1 MDLAVS
7 DANVLIHLAKLD
19 QLELLKELFSK
30 ILISDI
36 IYSESVTQGKLSN
49 KKDSFILEEYIQKE
63 FMKNIKRILK
73 GFNE

>member
-36 IYSESVTQGKLSN
+36 IYS
-49 KKDSFILEEYIQKE
+49 
-63 FMKNIKRILK
+63 
-73 GFNE
+73 